1 MRSDVGIPRFPG
13 FPHRSDSPHR
23 PWSVRHRILQGV
35 GMPLLKEVFF
45 LGGGL
50 ELWTPSSVRQSW
62 CNLELRPGIQK
73 RDLLC
78 PGCRR
83 KLQETVEC
91 RGALGDGGG
100 AGKGEA
106 ESGGQVSPGP
116 ADTSPPSSPGRLL
129 ARTRLGR
136 TMGGRKNVLA
146 RLYRS
151 PRLGLQP
158 CEHTGTISEAGF
170 LYVGPRL
177 LGLGVVAQAMG
188 RARRKPWSWGG

>member
-1 MRSDVGIPRFPG
+1 MDPEFGEAVMVQSGAQTRNSEEGPSLSRMQEKAAG
-13 FPHRSDSPHR
+13 NRGM
-23 PWSVRHRILQGV
+23 QG
-35 GMPLLKEVFF
+35 GSGRR
-45 LGGGL
+45 GGG
-50 ELWTPSSVRQSW
+50 
-62 CNLELRPGIQK
+62 
-73 RDLLC
+73 
-78 PGCRR
+78 
-83 KLQETVEC
+83 
-91 RGALGDGGG
+91 
-100 AGKGEA
+100 GEA

-177 LGLGVVAQAMG
+177 LGLGVGAQAMG